1 MATRIPRAYRRP
13 LTATRFR
20 KKILGR
26 IYLDTERE
34 FVAGAF
40 HEGDDGKY
48 RLREDLTP
56 EDKKRLARIAKEIKK
71 NRGLLRIGRIAVPLL
86 IVGGAVAFN
95 LLFLDRILETNGEK
109 LLERVFGAQVEIEQL
124 DAQPMEG
131 RITLAGLIVADR
143 DRPMRNLFEFGPTTI
158 AIRMPELF
166 TGRVVIREI
175 STTGIAFGTERTTS
189 GALDDSDAAGGDD
202 GSGAGLEDLEQ
213 RTEAGLDAVVDS
225 LGVDGI
231 GGLDDLSLEALSLDV
246 EALIADA
253 RDDLTVTTL
262 VPEAIEDTEAAIA
275 STEAQLEGI
284 SGRVRGLGDTVQ
296 EVAAIDPSSL
306 TNPQTILSTVQ
317 TIESTRDSVSALGE
331 DARTLQRSL
340 EAEIARLRE
349 TEQALRN
356 AAQNDLDALQAR
368 IPDFDIDPS
377 AIAEAGAR
385 AFVAGFLGEAWN
397 TVQRV
402 IAVAQRVRAAIPES
416 TERDRR
422 PRRGG
427 VDIPFSETPY
437 PRFVIERLAGDGGDS
452 SQRIEVSVTGISS
465 DPDLTDS
472 TTEIVFR
479 RDRTDGRY
487 LHLESELDLRSGA
500 RMRSESLFEAVGA
513 EPSLPEAAQQI
524 GFASLNG
531 ATRLSGGTIL
541 FADGALAGTLDAV
554 VTDPRLSA
562 TEGASPVAELIAGI
576 ASEQEQIDGSFTF
589 ELRDA
594 AITDIEASTSLTELL
609 RAQVEQL
616 IADLRAEAEAR
627 IREEIDR
634 IVAEQIER
642 LAEEIAVFD
651 VLVGRSTE
659 ELLRIETYEQILDEQ
674 KTELESRVADIRDQ
688 AEAAARA
695 AVEQAEAQA
704 RAEAEAAAEA
714 AAREAESRVRDA
726 AGGIRLP
733 GRRN

>member
-1 MATRIPRAYRRP
+1 
-13 LTATRFR
+13 
-20 KKILGR
+20 
-26 IYLDTERE
+26 
-34 FVAGAF
+34 
-40 HEGDDGKY
+40 
-48 RLREDLTP
+48 
-56 EDKKRLARIAKEIKK
+56 
-71 NRGLLRIGRIAVPLL
+71 
-86 IVGGAVAFN
+86 
-95 LLFLDRILETNGEK
+95 
-109 LLERVFGAQVEIEQL
+109 
-124 DAQPMEG
+124 
-131 RITLAGLIVADR
+131 
-143 DRPMRNLFEFGPTTI
+143 
-158 AIRMPELF
+158 
-166 TGRVVIREI
+166 
-175 STTGIAFGTERTTS
+175 
-189 GALDDSDAAGGDD
+189 
-202 GSGAGLEDLEQ
+202 
-213 RTEAGLDAVVDS
+213 
-225 LGVDGI
+225 
-231 GGLDDLSLEALSLDV
+231 
-246 EALIADA
+246 
-253 RDDLTVTTL
+253 
-262 VPEAIEDTEAAIA
+262 
-275 STEAQLEGI
+275 
-284 SGRVRGLGDTVQ
+284 
-296 EVAAIDPSSL
+296 
-306 TNPQTILSTVQ
+306 
-317 TIESTRDSVSALGE
+317 
-331 DARTLQRSL
+331 
-340 EAEIARLRE
+340 
-349 TEQALRN
+349 
-356 AAQNDLDALQAR
+356 
-368 IPDFDIDPS
+368 
-377 AIAEAGAR
+377 
-385 AFVAGFLGEAWN
+385 
-397 TVQRV
+397 VQRV
-402 IAVAQRVRAAIPES
+402 IGVAQRVRAAIPES
-416 TERDRR
+416 TERDRG

-500 RMRSESLFEAVGA
+500 RVRSESRFEAVGA

-524 GFASLNG
+524 GFTTLEG
-531 ATRLSGGTIL
+531 ATRLSGGTTL

-562 TEGASPVAELIAGI
+562 TEDASPVSSLIAEI
-576 ASEQEQIDGSFTF
+576 ASEQERIDGRFAF

-594 AITDIEASTSLTELL
+594 AITDIEASTSLAELL

-659 ELLRIETYEQILDEQ
+659 ELLQIETYEQILQEQ
-674 KTELESRVADIRDQ
+674 KADLESRVADIRGQ

-695 AVEQAEAQA
+695 AAEQAEAQA

-714 AAREAESRVRDA
+714 AAQEAESRIRDA